1 MSNLAYNLDQ
11 YPETGK
17 LVIVDK
23 IEWLTLNAAAELPEC
38 LVAGETLRQMIIRG
52 DVPEG
57 HWMKVP
63 YGETRVTYY
72 IDKAILP
79 RLPYQTQGGKPK
91 VNDRKS

>member
-1 MSNLAYNLDQ
+1 MTYVGLQFDRTNFTQDYGQ
-11 YPETGK
+11 MT
-17 LVIVDK
+17 DK

-72 IDKAILP
+72 IDRHILP
-79 RLPYQTQGGKPK
+79 YLPYQTQGKKPK
-91 VNDRKS
+91 DRKS